1 MIGPAMNT
9 LHMLHIGIRRMPF
22 SGVLRAFLAR
32 SALRRE
38 RNRLGRLDDRL
49 LRDIG
54 VTREQALSEASRP
67 DWDAPTHWHQ

>member
-1 MIGPAMNT
+1 
-9 LHMLHIGIRRMPF
+9 MLHIGIRRMPF
-22 SGVLRAFLAR
+22 SGALRAFLAR

-54 VTREQALSEASRP
+54 VTREQALAEASRP